1 MQVEAREEQC
11 IHFHCVPGQEGCV
24 DDSGDV
30 LGMVYVGC
38 VRTYVRVA
46 SVCEGVLQSA
56 GVVWVGVA
64 VRVRPVH
71 LSAGSH
77 IHGCAFCG
85 HL

>member
-1 MQVEAREEQC
+1 M
-11 IHFHCVPGQEGCV
+11 

-46 SVCEGVLQSA
+46 PVCEGVLQSA

-64 VRVRPVH
+64 VRVRLVH